1 MITDLR
7 FMGRLL
13 LLLLFLL
20 VLSPS
25 SRGASPQET
34 LFNPRPAEGDIVLP
48 MPDGAS
54 MVFRRVAVPGR
65 GFWGDPSRVIQLGD
79 ATGGVFEGL
88 QRRQIGGSFVDEQGQ
103 WYLLIAKYE
112 LTVAQFA
119 AVMGLQGLLD
129 ASADPEIAAL
139 PELPPRERLER
150 LAMPLTYVSHAD
162 VQRFIERYNRWL
174 FDPEHPERRA
184 NLPHIEGVP
193 GFLRLP
199 TEDEWAFA
207 ARGGVPALEGGTFTD
222 RLPVEAA
229 RLSEHAWHLGNAR
242 HALRPVGLRESPHLG
257 LYDMLGNAQEMTANR
272 FRPELG
278 QGKPGGISVRG
289 GSVSTPEAQMRSALR
304 AEFDEYAWDP
314 DSELMRLRRSFNTGA
329 RLAIGSNV
337 ILGSEQQARL
347 EQEYDA
353 YREQVRQSTPVGRSL
368 DNLVAQ
374 ASGQLDD
381 MDALLDALMAD
392 NPALSES
399 LSTLKA
405 QSEQARLQLT
415 QAERARARSLV
426 QDATR
431 NGANLS
437 VYLSKLPAL
446 ESARE
451 NALKLVEHSTRYESR
466 LREVEALIEAQ
477 RRSIDEQL
485 SAYGDKLAELGDTHP
500 DHVAEAF
507 ETLAARR
514 MTAREDAVLE
524 LLELHIQRYHELRRS
539 EPERWREEYSTRF
552 VDFEDG

>member
-1 MITDLR
+1 VITEPR
-7 FMGRLL
+7 RIGWLL
-13 LLLLFLL
+13 LSLL
-20 VLSPS
+20 VVIVPASW
-25 SRGASPQET
+25 GASPAEE
-34 LFNPRPAEGDIVLP
+34 LFNPQPAEDDIVLP
-48 MPDGAS
+48 MPDDAM
-54 MVFRRVAVPGR
+54 MVFRRVPVPGR

-88 QRRQIGGSFVDEQGQ
+88 QRRQIAGSFADEQGQ
-103 WYLLIAKYE
+103 WYLIIGKYE

-119 AVMGLQGLLD
+119 AVMGLQGLMD
-129 ASADPEIAAL
+129 ASADPEMATL
-139 PELPPRERLER
+139 TELKPRERLER
-150 LAMPLTYVSHAD
+150 LARPLTYVSHAD
-162 VQRFIERYNRWL
+162 VQRFLRRYNAWL
-174 FDPEHPERRA
+174 FDPDHPERRA
-184 NLPHIEGVP
+184 NLPRIEGVP

-199 TEDEWAFA
+199 AEDEWAFA
-207 ARGGVPALEGGTFTD
+207 ARGGMPALEAGTFND
-222 RLPVEAA
+222 RLPFDAA

-242 HALRPVGLRESPHLG
+242 HALRPVGLREGNQLG

-272 FRPELG
+272 FRPELS

-289 GSVSTPEAQMRSALR
+289 GSVSTPEAEMRSALR

-314 DSELMRLRRSFNTGA
+314 DQEQVRQRRSFNTGA

-353 YREQVRQSTPVGRSL
+353 YRETVRQATPVGRSL

-381 MDALLDALMAD
+381 MDALLDALIAD
-392 NPALSES
+392 NPELGEP

-405 QSEQARLQLT
+405 QTEQARLQLT
-415 QAERARARSLV
+415 QAEKVRARSLV

-437 VYLSKLPAL
+437 VYVSKLPAL
-446 ESARE
+446 ESARD

-477 RRSIDEQL
+477 RRSIEEQL

-500 DHVAEAF
+500 DHVADAF
-507 ETLAARR
+507 KALAARR
-514 MTAREDAVLE
+514 MTARENAVLE
-524 LLELHIQRYHELRRS
+524 LLERHVQRYHELRRS
-539 EPERWREEYSTRF
+539 EPDRWLEEYSMRF
-552 VDFEDG
+552 VGFEDR

>member
-1 MITDLR
+1 MITEPR
-7 FMGRLL
+7 RIGWLL
-13 LLLLFLL
+13 LSLL
-20 VLSPS
+20 VVIVPASW
-25 SRGASPQET
+25 GASPAEE
-34 LFNPRPAEGDIVLP
+34 LFNPQPAEDDIVLP
-48 MPDGAS
+48 MPDDAM
-54 MVFRRVAVPGR
+54 MVFRRVPVPGR

-88 QRRQIGGSFVDEQGQ
+88 QRRQIAGSFADEQGQ
-103 WYLLIAKYE
+103 WYLIIGKYE

-119 AVMGLQGLLD
+119 AVMGLQGLMD
-129 ASADPEIAAL
+129 ASADPEMATL
-139 PELPPRERLER
+139 TELKPRERLER
-150 LAMPLTYVSHAD
+150 LARPLTYVSHAD
-162 VQRFIERYNRWL
+162 VQRFLRRYNAWL

-184 NLPHIEGVP
+184 NLPRIEGVP

-199 TEDEWAFA
+199 AEDEWAFA
-207 ARGGVPALEGGTFTD
+207 ARGGIPALEAGTFND
-222 RLPVEAA
+222 RLPFDAA

-242 HALRPVGLRESPHLG
+242 HALRPVGLREGNQLG

-272 FRPELG
+272 FRPELS

-289 GSVSTPEAQMRSALR
+289 GSVSTPEAEMRSALR

-314 DSELMRLRRSFNTGA
+314 DQEQVRQRRSFNTGA

-353 YREQVRQSTPVGRSL
+353 YRETVRQATPVGRSL

-381 MDALLDALMAD
+381 MDALLDALIAD
-392 NPALSES
+392 NPELGEP

-405 QSEQARLQLT
+405 QTEQARLQLT
-415 QAERARARSLV
+415 QAEKVRARSLV

-437 VYLSKLPAL
+437 VYVSKLPAL
-446 ESARE
+446 ESARD

-477 RRSIDEQL
+477 QRSIEEQL
-485 SAYGDKLAELGDTHP
+485 TAYGDKLAELGDTHP
-500 DHVAEAF
+500 DHVADAF
-507 ETLAARR
+507 KALAARR
-514 MTAREDAVLE
+514 MTARENAVLE
-524 LLELHIQRYHELRRS
+524 LLERHVQRYHELRRS
-539 EPERWREEYSTRF
+539 EPDRWLEEYSMRF
-552 VDFEDG
+552 VGFEDR